1 MIIYTYIL
9 LDDIFN
15 KKIKWNKVRIFCRVS
30 LKNMAASI
38 SKEDYLKKYLSENSE
53 EKKKKKRKKH
63 PQNVPTK
70 VPRYDKCN
78 PVITLVFIRTM

>member
-1 MIIYTYIL
+1 
-9 LDDIFN
+9 
-15 KKIKWNKVRIFCRVS
+15 
-30 LKNMAASI
+30 MAASI

-63 PQNVPTK
+63 PQNIPTK

-78 PVITLVFIRTM
+78 PVITLAFFRTT